1 MGYLF
6 LAGAIVAEVIAT
18 TALKFASNGDASE
31 GAGAAS
37 RIVPYAV
44 VTVGYIAAFAL
55 LAQSLAKGVPLGIA
69 YAIWAGVG
77 VVLVVVISWLLFKE
91 SLTLL
96 QIGGMVLVIG
106 GVTLLELGGRH

>member
-6 LAGAIVAEVIAT
+6 LAGAIIAEVIAT
-18 TALKFASNGDASE
+18 TALKFTTGD
-31 GAGAAS
+31 GNKV
-37 RIVPYAV
+37 VPYLLVA
-44 VTVGYIAAFAL
+44 VGYIGAFVL
-55 LAQSLAKGVPLGIA
+55 LSQSLGKGVPLGIA

-96 QIGGMVLVIG
+96 QVGGMVLVVG
-106 GVTLLELGGRH
+106 GVALLELGGRH

>member
-6 LAGAIVAEVIAT
+6 LAGAIIAEVIAT
-18 TALKFASNGDASE
+18 SALKFTTGE
-31 GAGAAS
+31 GNKV
-37 RIVPYAV
+37 VPYILVA
-44 VTVGYIAAFAL
+44 VGYIGAFVL
-55 LAQSLAKGVPLGIA
+55 LSQSLAKGIPLGIA

-77 VVLVVVISWLLFKE
+77 VVLVVIISWLLFKE

-96 QIGGMVLVIG
+96 QIGGMVLVVG

>member
-18 TALKFASNGDASE
+18 TALKFATGD
-31 GAGAAS
+31 GAN
-37 RIVPYAV
+37 RILAYAI
-44 VTVGYIAAFAL
+44 VTLGYIAAFAML
-55 LAQSLAKGVPLGIA
+55 SQSLTQGVPLGIA

-77 VVLVVVISWLLFKE
+77 VVLVVVISWIFFKE
-91 SLTLL
+91 PLTLV

-106 GVTLLELGGRH
+106 GVAMLELGGKH